1 METLKKAKQLQEVT
15 DDWKEKL
22 VQQYYFQILN
32 DVDCKQK
39 MYII

>member
-1 METLKKAKQLQEVT
+1 METSKKAKQLQEVT

-22 VQQYYFQILN
+22 VQQYYLQILN